1 MFRTIEWLDD
11 NTVQYIDQTK
21 LPLAVEQITTSEHER
36 IAHAIRVM
44 EIRGAP
50 AIGAAAGMG
59 MALAALESRAKSK
72 EELIEYLTRAAATLN
87 VRPTAVNL
95 TWATNRMLQAARAG
109 PSNVADTI
117 RLLIQE
123 AREIAEEDVQM
134 CRRIGE
140 NALSLIKPGWTIQTI
155 CNAGS
160 LATVYLGTVGAVIR
174 VANDKYGNIK
184 VYAAETRPRQQGARL
199 TVFEFM
205 QDGIDTTLITDGM
218 IGTVFRQGRVNCCVV
233 GADRILRTGHVT
245 NKIGTYTMAITAKYH
260 GIPFYV
266 AAPTSTVDMASGPED
281 VVIEERDPDEVRMIN
296 GQYITVPT
304 AKVYNPAFD
313 ITPPE
318 LISAIITDRG
328 VLRKPNEEKMKRLF
342 GSSAPRGVK
351 TSPASDQLRVDSS
364 DDREL

>member
-11 NTVQYIDQTK
+11 NRVRLVDQTK
-21 LPLAVEQITTSEHER
+21 LPLRVEFIETKSHER
-36 IAHAIRVM
+36 IAQAIKVM

-59 MALAALESRAKSK
+59 MALAAIESNAQSKKELLEFL
-72 EELIEYLTRAAATLN
+72 EDAARTLN
-87 VRPTAVNL
+87 TRPTAVNL
-95 TWATNRMLQAARAG
+95 TWATARMLRVARETEG
-109 PSNVADTI
+109 TVKEIVS
-117 RLLIQE
+117 RLIEE
-123 AREIAEEDVQM
+123 AKEIAEEDVRM

-140 NALSLIKPGWTIQTI
+140 NALPLIKPGYTIQTI

-160 LATVYLGTVGAVIR
+160 LATVHLGTVGAVIR
-174 VANDKYGNIK
+174 VAHEKYGNIR

-199 TVFEFM
+199 TVFELM
-205 QDGIDTTLITDGM
+205 EDGIDTTLITDGM
-218 IGTVFRQGRVNCCVV
+218 IGTVFREGRVDCCVV

-266 AAPTSTVDMASGPED
+266 AAPTSTIDMVTDVDD
-281 VVIEERDPDEVRMIN
+281 VIIEERSPDEVRMIN

-313 ITPPE
+313 ITPPD
-318 LISAIITDRG
+318 LITAIITDRG
-328 VLRKPNEEKMKRLF
+328 VIEQPDEEKMRRMF
-342 GSSAPRGVK
+342 G
-351 TSPASDQLRVDSS
+351 
-364 DDREL
+364 